1 MCKLSERCLRE
12 PLKLIRFSFFGLPKL
27 LLCSVCCKP
36 FCFCSLPKLHSRLEG
51 LKDDRRNHRTFDS
64 RVTIPNPRK
73 KKGAASIRK
82 LCFAS
87 GVQTPCFTLFF
98 SPCLVSFLSLIILS
112 VDVALSNALFVLL
125 AVWCVGVSCGHWV
138 LFLRSFFSCFS
149 VPFKFYLHL
158 DAVFYCCLLYVSCAS
173 LFSSSSCLSLTLSLL
188 CVDHWFVVLVLV
200 CCNWI
205 VSRKDLGLA
214 CVSPPIGQGHCVS
227 ARRTQ
232 KGLF

>member
-73 KKGAASIRK
+73 KKRSCFHPQTL
-82 LCFAS
+82 LCVRS
-87 GVQTPCFTLFF
+87 PNSLLYTLLL

-125 AVWCVGVSCGHWV
+125 AVWCVGVSCGH
-138 LFLRSFFSCFS
+138 
-149 VPFKFYLHL
+149 
-158 DAVFYCCLLYVSCAS
+158 
-173 LFSSSSCLSLTLSLL
+173 
-188 CVDHWFVVLVLV
+188 
-200 CCNWI
+200 
-205 VSRKDLGLA
+205 
-214 CVSPPIGQGHCVS
+214 
-227 ARRTQ
+227 
-232 KGLF
+232 